1 MGRRFNPDGAHLDR
15 ELSKDL
21 AGKRRSEIRKT
32 DFILLSLTSLV
43 VLPWFLIDAMTLP
56 KFTLLALTAAIFL
69 RRLIFN
75 KKLVSPSKVLDKP
88 LFIFLCLFITLA
100 TLSLLSNGN
109 ISRQLF
115 GESGR
120 NNGFLTHIALLIVSV
135 YIWIFAGIESIKRLL
150 FTFQITAFLVAVY
163 FLTQFV
169 GIDFAPWEQWYGIPS
184 SFLGNPN
191 FVSSFVGIALGCT
204 IIDWMNSVILDKNK
218 RPSLRKVFW
227 KNTGI
232 TFFAIALFGTTLILN
247 RSTQGFICLGLILL
261 TNLIIRIYLWI
272 LRFQKEFRIKSGK
285 VLLSL
290 IVIVGGFFTLT
301 LINVSGFLDTAAVV
315 TRTWFW
321 KSAYLA
327 ILQNPINGLG
337 FDQFGDYY
345 RQNRTVESF
354 ESSSTVVVD
363 SPHSLIIDLA
373 LSAGVM
379 FALTYL
385 ALIVLLV
392 SRFLRYLSKPG
403 EKHPVVILS
412 FSLFVAYQFQA
423 QISPNQIS
431 LALWGAI
438 FMAILLKA
446 TSPHENSGEQEDD
459 FGEGQRT
466 AKAEIK
472 EWSNKSNQNKSKINI
487 AASRSL
493 RISIFSN
500 LVFALG
506 LISAVA
512 PLRSDFLFRESLY
525 TRDLSKISSA
535 ALTKPTNSQRLL
547 FAIETLCINGDEQGA
562 RELLKQAIEFNPRDF
577 ETWAF
582 QLRLPNNSNS
592 IERALDQMRL
602 LDPNN
607 SDLMTLEAK
616 GIPRTYLDASRST
629 WTGEDNG
636 VVNTKACLPQL

>member
-1 MGRRFNPDGAHLDR
+1 
-15 ELSKDL
+15 
-21 AGKRRSEIRKT
+21 
-32 DFILLSLTSLV
+32 LSLTSLI
-43 VLPWFLIDAMTLP
+43 VLPWFLIDAMTVP
-56 KFTLLALTAAIFL
+56 KFTLLVLTATIFL
-69 RRLIFN
+69 RRMIVLKKFKSFN
-75 KKLVSPSKVLDKP
+75 KFLDKP
-88 LFIFLCLFITLA
+88 LMIILCQFIIFA
-100 TLSLLSNGN
+100 TWSLLINGN

-115 GESGR
+115 GENGR
-120 NNGFLTHIALLIVSV
+120 NNGFLTYIALLIVSA
-135 YIWIFAGIESIKRLL
+135 YIWIFAGIVSIKRLL

-169 GIDFAPWEQWYGIPS
+169 GVDFAPWEEWYGIPS

-204 IIDWMNSVILDKNK
+204 IIDWMNSVILDRNK

-227 KNTGI
+227 KNTGV
-232 TFFAIALFGTTLILN
+232 TFLAIALFGTTLILN
-247 RSTQGFICLGLILL
+247 RSTQGFVCLGLILL

-272 LRFQKEFRIKSGK
+272 SRFQKEFRIKSGK
-285 VLLSL
+285 ALLSL
-290 IVIVGGFFTLT
+290 IIIVGGFFTLT
-301 LINVSGFLDTAAVV
+301 LINVLGFLDTAAVV
-315 TRTWFW
+315 TRIWFW

-327 ILQNPINGLG
+327 ILQSPINGIG

-354 ESSSTVVVD
+354 ESGNTVVVD
-363 SPHSLIIDLA
+363 SPHSFIIDLA
-373 LSAGVM
+373 LNAGAM

-403 EKHPVVILS
+403 EKHSVVILA

-446 TSPHENSGEQEDD
+446 TSPHEDSGKKEGD
-459 FGEGQRT
+459 FGHGQQT

-472 EWSNKSNQNKSKINI
+472 GWSNKGNQNKSKIDVDS
-487 AASRSL
+487 SRSL
-493 RISIFSN
+493 RISVFSN
-500 LVFALG
+500 LIFALG

-525 TRDLSKISSA
+525 TSDLNKISA
-535 ALTKPTNSQRLL
+535 AAITKPTNSQRLL
-547 FAIETLCINGDEQGA
+547 FAVETLCINGDEQGA

-582 QLRLPNNSNS
+582 HLRLPNKSNS
-592 IERALDQMRL
+592 IERALGQMRL

-607 SDLMTLEAK
+607 SDLRTLEAK
-616 GIPRTYLDASRST
+616 GIPRTYLDASRAT
-629 WTGEDNG
+629 WTGEDNRA
-636 VVNTKACLPQL
+636 VNTKACLPGL